1 MADKVEQET
10 ETINWH
16 ASKVIVTETTVTVP
30 AEEEEEENYY
40 IYRHLTITV
49 ESGIK
54 GIYINIVWETI
65 RKFHHII

>member
-1 MADKVEQET
+1 MPQKWLT
-10 ETINWH
+10 EM
-16 ASKVIVTETTVTVP
+16 TVNVP
-30 AEEEEEENYY
+30 AKEEEEENYY